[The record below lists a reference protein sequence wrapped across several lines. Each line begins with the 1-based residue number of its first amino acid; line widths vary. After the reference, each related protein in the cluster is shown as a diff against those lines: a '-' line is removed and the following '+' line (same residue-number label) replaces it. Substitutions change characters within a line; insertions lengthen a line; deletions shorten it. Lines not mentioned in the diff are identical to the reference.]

1 MNLTQK
7 IIGSHLVSGTMTPGS
22 EIGLRIDQTLTQD
35 ATGTMAW
42 LQFEALGIPRV
53 KTDISLSYVDHNTLQ
68 MNFRNPDDHRFLRT
82 VAAKFGG
89 VYSGPGTGICHQLH
103 LENFAKPGATLVGSD
118 SHTPTAGGI
127 CSLAMGA
134 GGLSVALAMA
144 GEPYYIPMPKVVRVF
159 LTGALTGWASA
170 KDVILEL
177 LRRRTVKGG
186 VGRVF
191 EYAGPGV
198 ATLSVPERATIANM
212 GAELGATG
220 TLFPSDG
227 VTRAFL
233 KAMGREADWRELGPD
248 ADAAYDEEEA
258 IDLSTLVP
266 LAAQPHMPDRVVPVS
281 ELDGL
286 PVEQVCIGSCTNSSY
301 ADLKLVAQI
310 LGGHRI
316 NPGTDAMISP
326 GSKQVLT
333 MLAQEGLLE
342 PLISSGARLLEC
354 SCGPCI
360 GSGGA
365 PVTAGVSARTF
376 NRNFEGRSGT
386 KDAKVY
392 LVSPLTAAQAALNGK
407 FTDPATWGTPPAKPE
422 LPADPPSIRHLFVFP
437 PENGEGV
444 EVLRGPNIVAL
455 EKFPRLDAS
464 GDVLEA
470 SVVIRLG
477 DNITTDHIM
486 PAGAEILALRS
497 NIPAISEHV
506 FVRVDPDFVKRA
518 RAVSEAGGNGV
529 IVAGENYG
537 QGSSREHA
545 ALAPLYLGIKA
556 VIVKSFARIH
566 VANLINA
573 GILPLTFRNEADYD
587 RISEGDVLSLP
598 DIRRRIAEGDDV
610 VLKMG
615 GPMMGAPI
623 KDTNVPIIK
632 GSNGIIAIAADHTE
646 EKECIKCGRC
656 VDVCPM
662 ELQPLEI
669 YKLGQLGDAEGL
681 LKLNVMDCFSCKCCE
696 YICSSKIPLVSK
708 INAAKGLVMPL
719 LKKK

>member
-22 EIGLRIDQTLTQD
+22 EIGLRFDQTLTQD
-35 ATGTMAW
+35 ATGSMAW

-266 LAAQPHMPDRVVPVS
+266 LAAQPHMPDRVVPVA

-470 SVVIRLG
+470 NVVIRLG

-545 ALAPLYLGIKA
+545 ALAPRHLGVRA
-556 VIVKSFARIH
+556 VIALSMARIH
-566 VANLINA
+566 RANLVNF
-573 GILPLTFRNEADYD
+573 GILPLVFVNREDYAKVAQ
-587 RISEGDVLSLP
+587 GA
-598 DIRRRIAEGDDV
+598 DIRIPLAEITPGGVTNIEIAGV
-610 VLKMG
+610 GVL
-615 GPMMGAPI
+615 PVRNDLSAAEL
-623 KDTNVPIIK
+623 DIIRS
-632 GSNGIIAIAADHTE
+632 G
-646 EKECIKCGRC
+646 
-656 VDVCPM
+656 
-662 ELQPLEI
+662 
-669 YKLGQLGDAEGL
+669 GL
-681 LKLNVMDCFSCKCCE
+681 L
-696 YICSSKIPLVSK
+696 
-708 INAAKGLVMPL
+708 NAVKEKM
-719 LKKK
+719 

>member
-159 LTGALTGWASA
+159 LTGELTGWASA

-233 KAMGREADWRELGPD
+233 KAMGREADWLELGPD
-248 ADAAYDEEEA
+248 ADAAYDEEET
-258 IDLSTLVP
+258 IDLSALVP
-266 LAAQPHMPDRVVPVS
+266 LAAQPHMPDRVVPVA

-310 LGGHRI
+310 LGGRRI

-437 PENGEGV
+437 PENGDGV
-444 EVLRGPNIVAL
+444 EVLRGPNIVTL

-470 SVVIRLG
+470 NVVIRLG

-545 ALAPLYLGIKA
+545 ALAPRHLGIRA
-556 VIVKSFARIH
+556 VIALSMARIH
-566 VANLINA
+566 RANLVNF
-573 GILPLTFRNEADYD
+573 GILPLVFVNREDYAKVAQ
-587 RISEGDVLSLP
+587 GA
-598 DIRRRIAEGDDV
+598 DIRIPLTEITPGGVTNIEIAGV
-610 VLKMG
+610 GVL
-615 GPMMGAPI
+615 PVRNDLSAAEL
-623 KDTNVPIIK
+623 DIIRS
-632 GSNGIIAIAADHTE
+632 G
-646 EKECIKCGRC
+646 
-656 VDVCPM
+656 
-662 ELQPLEI
+662 
-669 YKLGQLGDAEGL
+669 GL
-681 LKLNVMDCFSCKCCE
+681 L
-696 YICSSKIPLVSK
+696 
-708 INAAKGLVMPL
+708 NAVKEKM
-719 LKKK
+719 

>member
-258 IDLSTLVP
+258 IDLSALVP
-266 LAAQPHMPDRVVPVS
+266 LAAQPHMPDRVVSVA

-286 PVEQVCIGSCTNSSY
+286 PVEQVCIGSCPNSSY

-310 LGGHRI
+310 LDGHRI

-342 PLISSGARLLEC
+342 PLIGSGARLLEC

-365 PVTAGVSARTF
+365 PVTSGVSARTF

-437 PENGEGV
+437 PENGDGV

-470 SVVIRLG
+470 NVVIRLG

-545 ALAPLYLGIKA
+545 ALAPRHLGIRA
-556 VIVKSFARIH
+556 VIALSMARIH
-566 VANLINA
+566 RANLVNF
-573 GILPLTFRNEADYD
+573 GILPLVFVNREDYAKVAQ
-587 RISEGDVLSLP
+587 GA
-598 DIRRRIAEGDDV
+598 DIRIPLTEITPGGVTNIEIAGV
-610 VLKMG
+610 GVL
-615 GPMMGAPI
+615 PVRNDLSAAEL
-623 KDTNVPIIK
+623 DIIRS
-632 GSNGIIAIAADHTE
+632 G
-646 EKECIKCGRC
+646 
-656 VDVCPM
+656 
-662 ELQPLEI
+662 
-669 YKLGQLGDAEGL
+669 GL
-681 LKLNVMDCFSCKCCE
+681 L
-696 YICSSKIPLVSK
+696 
-708 INAAKGLVMPL
+708 NAVKEKM
-719 LKKK
+719 

>member
-186 VGRVF
+186 GGRVF
-191 EYAGPGV
+191 ETAGPGV
-198 ATLSVPERATIANM
+198 ATLSVPEGATIAKM

-258 IDLSTLVP
+258 IDLSALVP
-266 LAAQPHMPDRVVPVS
+266 LAAQPHMPDRVVPVA

-310 LGGHRI
+310 LDGHRI

-342 PLISSGARLLEC
+342 PLIGSGARLLEC

-365 PVTAGVSARTF
+365 PVTSGVSARTF

-506 FVRVDPDFVKRA
+506 FVRVDLDFVKRA
-518 RAVSEAGGNGV
+518 RAVSEEGGNGV

-545 ALAPLYLGIKA
+545 ALAPRHLGIRA
-556 VIVKSFARIH
+556 VIALSMARIH
-566 VANLINA
+566 RANLVNF
-573 GILPLTFRNEADYD
+573 GILPLVFVNREDYAKVAQ
-587 RISEGDVLSLP
+587 GA
-598 DIRRRIAEGDDV
+598 DIRIPLTEITPGGVTNIEIAGV
-610 VLKMG
+610 GVL
-615 GPMMGAPI
+615 PVRNDLSAAEL
-623 KDTNVPIIK
+623 DIIRS
-632 GSNGIIAIAADHTE
+632 G
-646 EKECIKCGRC
+646 
-656 VDVCPM
+656 
-662 ELQPLEI
+662 
-669 YKLGQLGDAEGL
+669 GL
-681 LKLNVMDCFSCKCCE
+681 L
-696 YICSSKIPLVSK
+696 
-708 INAAKGLVMPL
+708 NAVKEKM
-719 LKKK
+719 

>member
-266 LAAQPHMPDRVVPVS
+266 LAAQPHMPDRVVPVA

-470 SVVIRLG
+470 NVVIRLG

-545 ALAPLYLGIKA
+545 ALAPRHLGVRA
-556 VIVKSFARIH
+556 VIALSMARIH
-566 VANLINA
+566 RANLVNF
-573 GILPLTFRNEADYD
+573 GILPLVFVNREDYAKVAQ
-587 RISEGDVLSLP
+587 GA
-598 DIRRRIAEGDDV
+598 DIRIPLAEITPGGVTNIEIAGVGVLPVRNDLSAAELDV
-610 VLKMG
+610 IRSG
-615 GPMMGAPI
+615 
-623 KDTNVPIIK
+623 
-632 GSNGIIAIAADHTE
+632 
-646 EKECIKCGRC
+646 
-656 VDVCPM
+656 
-662 ELQPLEI
+662 
-669 YKLGQLGDAEGL
+669 GL
-681 LKLNVMDCFSCKCCE
+681 L
-696 YICSSKIPLVSK
+696 
-708 INAAKGLVMPL
+708 NAVKEKM
-719 LKKK
+719 

>member
-258 IDLSTLVP
+258 IDLSALVP
-266 LAAQPHMPDRVVPVS
+266 LAAQPHMPDRVVPVA

-310 LGGHRI
+310 LDGHRI

-342 PLISSGARLLEC
+342 PLIGSGARLLEC

-365 PVTAGVSARTF
+365 PVTSGVSARTF
-376 NRNFEGRSGT
+376 NRNFEGLSGT

-437 PENGEGV
+437 PENGDGV

-470 SVVIRLG
+470 NVVIRLG

-545 ALAPLYLGIKA
+545 ALAPRHLGIRA
-556 VIVKSFARIH
+556 VIALSMARIH
-566 VANLINA
+566 RANLVNF
-573 GILPLTFRNEADYD
+573 GILPLVFVNREDYAKVAQ
-587 RISEGDVLSLP
+587 GA
-598 DIRRRIAEGDDV
+598 DIRIPLTEITPGGVTNIEIAGV
-610 VLKMG
+610 GVL
-615 GPMMGAPI
+615 PVRNDLSAAEL
-623 KDTNVPIIK
+623 DIIRS
-632 GSNGIIAIAADHTE
+632 G
-646 EKECIKCGRC
+646 
-656 VDVCPM
+656 
-662 ELQPLEI
+662 
-669 YKLGQLGDAEGL
+669 GL
-681 LKLNVMDCFSCKCCE
+681 L
-696 YICSSKIPLVSK
+696 
-708 INAAKGLVMPL
+708 NAVKEKM
-719 LKKK
+719 

>member
-258 IDLSTLVP
+258 IDLSALVP
-266 LAAQPHMPDRVVPVS
+266 LAAQPHMPDRVVPVA

-310 LGGHRI
+310 LDGHRI

-342 PLISSGARLLEC
+342 PLIGSGARLLEC

-365 PVTAGVSARTF
+365 PVASGVSARTF

-437 PENGEGV
+437 PENGDGV

-470 SVVIRLG
+470 NVVIRLG

-545 ALAPLYLGIKA
+545 ALAPRHLGIRA
-556 VIVKSFARIH
+556 VIALSMARIH
-566 VANLINA
+566 RANLVNF
-573 GILPLTFRNEADYD
+573 GILPLVFVNREDYAKVAQ
-587 RISEGDVLSLP
+587 GA
-598 DIRRRIAEGDDV
+598 DIRIPLTEITPGGVTNIEIAGV
-610 VLKMG
+610 GVL
-615 GPMMGAPI
+615 PVRNDLSAAEL
-623 KDTNVPIIK
+623 DIIRS
-632 GSNGIIAIAADHTE
+632 G
-646 EKECIKCGRC
+646 
-656 VDVCPM
+656 
-662 ELQPLEI
+662 
-669 YKLGQLGDAEGL
+669 GL
-681 LKLNVMDCFSCKCCE
+681 L
-696 YICSSKIPLVSK
+696 
-708 INAAKGLVMPL
+708 NAVKEKM
-719 LKKK
+719 

>member
-159 LTGALTGWASA
+159 LTGELTGWASA

-233 KAMGREADWRELGPD
+233 KAMGREADWLELGPD
-248 ADAAYDEEEA
+248 ADAAYDEEET
-258 IDLSTLVP
+258 IDLSALVP
-266 LAAQPHMPDRVVPVS
+266 LAAQPHMPDRVVPVA

-310 LGGHRI
+310 LGGRRI

-342 PLISSGARLLEC
+342 PLISSGVRLLEC

-470 SVVIRLG
+470 NVVIRLG

-545 ALAPLYLGIKA
+545 ALAPRHLGIRA
-556 VIVKSFARIH
+556 VIALSMARIH
-566 VANLINA
+566 RANLVNF
-573 GILPLTFRNEADYD
+573 GILPLVFVNREDYAKVAQ
-587 RISEGDVLSLP
+587 GA
-598 DIRRRIAEGDDV
+598 DIRIPLTEITPGGVTNIEIAGV
-610 VLKMG
+610 GVL
-615 GPMMGAPI
+615 PVRNDLSAAEL
-623 KDTNVPIIK
+623 DIIRS
-632 GSNGIIAIAADHTE
+632 G
-646 EKECIKCGRC
+646 
-656 VDVCPM
+656 
-662 ELQPLEI
+662 
-669 YKLGQLGDAEGL
+669 GL
-681 LKLNVMDCFSCKCCE
+681 L
-696 YICSSKIPLVSK
+696 
-708 INAAKGLVMPL
+708 NAVKEKM
-719 LKKK
+719 

>member
-7 IIGSHLVSGTMTPGS
+7 IIGSHLVSVTMTPGS

-258 IDLSTLVP
+258 IDLSALVP
-266 LAAQPHMPDRVVPVS
+266 LAAQPHMPDRVVPVA

-310 LGGHRI
+310 LDGHRI

-342 PLISSGARLLEC
+342 PLIGSGARLLEC

-365 PVTAGVSARTF
+365 PVTSGVSARTF

-437 PENGEGV
+437 PENGDGV

-470 SVVIRLG
+470 NVVIRLG

-518 RAVSEAGGNGV
+518 RAVSEEGGNGV

-545 ALAPLYLGIKA
+545 ALAPRHLGIRA
-556 VIVKSFARIH
+556 VIALSMARIH
-566 VANLINA
+566 RANLVNF
-573 GILPLTFRNEADYD
+573 GILPLVFVNREDYAKVAQ
-587 RISEGDVLSLP
+587 GA
-598 DIRRRIAEGDDV
+598 DIRIPLTEITPGGVTNIEIAGV
-610 VLKMG
+610 GVL
-615 GPMMGAPI
+615 PVRNDLSAAEL
-623 KDTNVPIIK
+623 DIIRS
-632 GSNGIIAIAADHTE
+632 G
-646 EKECIKCGRC
+646 
-656 VDVCPM
+656 
-662 ELQPLEI
+662 
-669 YKLGQLGDAEGL
+669 GL
-681 LKLNVMDCFSCKCCE
+681 L
-696 YICSSKIPLVSK
+696 
-708 INAAKGLVMPL
+708 NAVKEKM
-719 LKKK
+719 

>member
-159 LTGALTGWASA
+159 LTGELTGWASA

-266 LAAQPHMPDRVVPVS
+266 LAAQPHMPDRVVPVA

-497 NIPAISEHV
+497 NIPAISDHV

-545 ALAPLYLGIKA
+545 ALAPRHLGIRA
-556 VIVKSFARIH
+556 VIALSMARIH
-566 VANLINA
+566 RANLVNF
-573 GILPLTFRNEADYD
+573 GILPLVFVNREDYAKVAQ
-587 RISEGDVLSLP
+587 GA
-598 DIRRRIAEGDDV
+598 DIRIPLTEITPGGVTNIEIAGV
-610 VLKMG
+610 GVL
-615 GPMMGAPI
+615 PVRNDLSAAEL
-623 KDTNVPIIK
+623 DIIRS
-632 GSNGIIAIAADHTE
+632 G
-646 EKECIKCGRC
+646 
-656 VDVCPM
+656 
-662 ELQPLEI
+662 
-669 YKLGQLGDAEGL
+669 GL
-681 LKLNVMDCFSCKCCE
+681 L
-696 YICSSKIPLVSK
+696 
-708 INAAKGLVMPL
+708 NAVKEKM
-719 LKKK
+719 

>member
-258 IDLSTLVP
+258 IDLSALVP
-266 LAAQPHMPDRVVPVS
+266 LAAQPHMPDRVVSVA

-310 LGGHRI
+310 LDGHRI

-342 PLISSGARLLEC
+342 PLIGSGARLLEC

-365 PVTAGVSARTF
+365 PVTSGVSARTF

-392 LVSPLTAAQAALNGK
+392 LVSPLTAALAALNGK

-437 PENGEGV
+437 PENGDGV

-470 SVVIRLG
+470 NVVIRLG

-518 RAVSEAGGNGV
+518 RAVSEEGGNGV

-545 ALAPLYLGIKA
+545 ALAPRHLGVRA
-556 VIVKSFARIH
+556 VIALSMARIH
-566 VANLINA
+566 RANLVNF
-573 GILPLTFRNEADYD
+573 GILPLVFVNREDYAKVAQ
-587 RISEGDVLSLP
+587 GA
-598 DIRRRIAEGDDV
+598 DIRIPLTEITPGGVTNIEIAGV
-610 VLKMG
+610 GVL
-615 GPMMGAPI
+615 PVRNDLSAAEL
-623 KDTNVPIIK
+623 DIIRS
-632 GSNGIIAIAADHTE
+632 G
-646 EKECIKCGRC
+646 
-656 VDVCPM
+656 
-662 ELQPLEI
+662 
-669 YKLGQLGDAEGL
+669 GL
-681 LKLNVMDCFSCKCCE
+681 L
-696 YICSSKIPLVSK
+696 
-708 INAAKGLVMPL
+708 NAVKEKM
-719 LKKK
+719 

>member
-233 KAMGREADWRELGPD
+233 KAMGREADWLELGPD
-248 ADAAYDEEEA
+248 ADAAYDEEET
-258 IDLSTLVP
+258 IDLSALVP
-266 LAAQPHMPDRVVPVS
+266 LAAQPHMPDRVVPVA

-310 LGGHRI
+310 LGGRRI

-342 PLISSGARLLEC
+342 PLIGSGARLLEC

-365 PVTAGVSARTF
+365 PVTSGVSARTF

-470 SVVIRLG
+470 NVVIRLG

-545 ALAPLYLGIKA
+545 ALAPRHLGIRA
-556 VIVKSFARIH
+556 VIALSMARIH
-566 VANLINA
+566 RANLVNF
-573 GILPLTFRNEADYD
+573 GILPLVFVNREDYAKVAQ
-587 RISEGDVLSLP
+587 GA
-598 DIRRRIAEGDDV
+598 DIRIPLTEITPGGVTNIEIAGV
-610 VLKMG
+610 GVL
-615 GPMMGAPI
+615 PVRNDLSAAEL
-623 KDTNVPIIK
+623 DIIRS
-632 GSNGIIAIAADHTE
+632 G
-646 EKECIKCGRC
+646 
-656 VDVCPM
+656 
-662 ELQPLEI
+662 
-669 YKLGQLGDAEGL
+669 GL
-681 LKLNVMDCFSCKCCE
+681 L
-696 YICSSKIPLVSK
+696 
-708 INAAKGLVMPL
+708 NAVKEKM
-719 LKKK
+719 

>member
-186 VGRVF
+186 VGRVL

-258 IDLSTLVP
+258 IDLSALVP
-266 LAAQPHMPDRVVPVS
+266 LAAQPHMPDRVVPVA

-310 LGGHRI
+310 LDGHRI

-342 PLISSGARLLEC
+342 PLIGSGARLLEC

-365 PVTAGVSARTF
+365 PVTSGVSARTF

-437 PENGEGV
+437 PENGDGV

-470 SVVIRLG
+470 NVVIRLG

-545 ALAPLYLGIKA
+545 ALAPRHLGIRA
-556 VIVKSFARIH
+556 VIALSMARIH
-566 VANLINA
+566 RANLVNF
-573 GILPLTFRNEADYD
+573 GILPLVFVNREDYAKVAQ
-587 RISEGDVLSLP
+587 GA
-598 DIRRRIAEGDDV
+598 DIRIPLTEITPGGVTNIEIAGV
-610 VLKMG
+610 GVL
-615 GPMMGAPI
+615 PVRNDLSAAEL
-623 KDTNVPIIK
+623 DIIRS
-632 GSNGIIAIAADHTE
+632 G
-646 EKECIKCGRC
+646 
-656 VDVCPM
+656 
-662 ELQPLEI
+662 
-669 YKLGQLGDAEGL
+669 GL
-681 LKLNVMDCFSCKCCE
+681 L
-696 YICSSKIPLVSK
+696 
-708 INAAKGLVMPL
+708 NAVKEKM
-719 LKKK
+719 

>member
-258 IDLSTLVP
+258 IDLSALVP
-266 LAAQPHMPDRVVPVS
+266 LAAQPHMPDRVVPVA

-310 LGGHRI
+310 LDGHRI

-342 PLISSGARLLEC
+342 PLIGSGARLLEC

-365 PVTAGVSARTF
+365 PVTSGVSARTF

-437 PENGEGV
+437 PENGDGV

-470 SVVIRLG
+470 NVVIRLG
-477 DNITTDHIM
+477 DNITTAHIM

-545 ALAPLYLGIKA
+545 ALAPRHLGIRA
-556 VIVKSFARIH
+556 VIALSMARLH
-566 VANLINA
+566 RANLVNF
-573 GILPLTFRNEADYD
+573 GILPLVFVNREDYAKVAQ
-587 RISEGDVLSLP
+587 GA
-598 DIRRRIAEGDDV
+598 DIRIPLTEITPGGVTNIEIAGV
-610 VLKMG
+610 GVL
-615 GPMMGAPI
+615 PVRNDLSAAEL
-623 KDTNVPIIK
+623 DIIRS
-632 GSNGIIAIAADHTE
+632 G
-646 EKECIKCGRC
+646 
-656 VDVCPM
+656 
-662 ELQPLEI
+662 
-669 YKLGQLGDAEGL
+669 GL
-681 LKLNVMDCFSCKCCE
+681 L
-696 YICSSKIPLVSK
+696 
-708 INAAKGLVMPL
+708 NAVKEKM
-719 LKKK
+719 